1 MTTRRTLKSSAV
13 VLGGM
18 GLLATALVA
27 CGSDP
32 DKRCVDPQTHKLLPD
47 SRCKTNGT
55 GRYYYG
61 GSVSHGR
68 VSGGGYS
75 KSAVKRGGFGGGSHH
90 GSSGG

>member
-1 MTTRRTLKSSAV
+1 
-13 VLGGM
+13 M
-18 GLLATALVA
+18 GLLATTLVA

-32 DKRCVDPQTHKLLPD
+32 DKRCVDPNTHKLLPD
-47 SRCKTNGT
+47 SRCKSGGT

-61 GSVSHGR
+61 GSVSNGR

-75 KSAVKRGGFGGGSHH
+75 KSAVKRGGFGGDHE